1 MNSTVNQNAC
11 ELQVSRFIAAPPA
24 RVWQIMTERV
34 PEWWCP
40 KPWTTEVRAL
50 EWRAGGPFD
59 FVMRGPGGEEEAGH
73 GVLLEVLPERRF
85 VFTDAMDAN
94 WQPQDAFMIGLFE
107 ISPEGDGTRYTA
119 RARHW
124 SQEALA
130 RHREMGFE
138 EGWQAVADQLA
149 ALAEG
154 K

>member
-1 MNSTVNQNAC
+1 MNSVQAGETR
-11 ELQVSRFIAAPPA
+11 ELQVSRYIAAPPA

-40 KPWTTEVRAL
+40 KPWTTEVRQV

-59 FVMRGPGGEEEAGH
+59 FVMRGPGGEEETGH
-73 GVLLEVLPERRF
+73 GVLLEVVPGRRF

-107 ISPEGDGTRYTA
+107 IAPEGTGTRYTA

-124 SQEALA
+124 SDEAVA

-138 EGWQAVADQLA
+138 GGWSAVADQLA

-154 K
+154 T

>member
-1 MNSTVNQNAC
+1 MNRNSGQNAC

-59 FVMRGPGGEEEAGH
+59 FVMRGPDGEEEAGH
-73 GVLLEVLPERRF
+73 GVLLEVVPERRF
-85 VFTDAMDAN
+85 VFTDAMDAH
-94 WQPQDAFMIGLFE
+94 WQPHDAFMIGLFD
-107 ISPEGDGTRYTA
+107 IAPEGEGTRYTA

-124 SQEALA
+124 SQEAMA

-138 EGWQAVADQLA
+138 GGWQAVADQLA

-154 K
+154 A

>member
-1 MNSTVNQNAC
+1 MNDNAEQNAC

-24 RVWQIMTERV
+24 RLWQIMTERL

-59 FVMRGPGGEEEAGH
+59 FVMRGPAGEEEAGH
-73 GVLLEVLPERRF
+73 GVLLEVLPGRRF

-94 WQPQDAFMIGLFE
+94 WQPQEAFMIGLFE
-107 ISPEGDGTRYTA
+107 ISPEGDGTRYDA

-138 EGWQAVADQLA
+138 GGWRAVADQLA
-149 ALAEG
+149 ALSEG
-154 K
+154 T

>member
-1 MNSTVNQNAC
+1 MSNKTDQNPC
-11 ELQVSRFIAAPPA
+11 ELQVTRFIVAPPT
-24 RVWQIMTERV
+24 RVWRIMTERL

-59 FVMRGPGGEEEAGH
+59 FIMRGPDGEEQAGH
-73 GVLLEVLPERRF
+73 GVLLEVVPERRF
-85 VFTDAMDAN
+85 VFTDAMDAH
-94 WQPQDAFMIGLFE
+94 WQPQEAFMVALFD
-107 ISPEGDGTRYTA
+107 IAPEGNGTRYTA

-124 SQEALA
+124 TQEALE

-138 EGWQAVADQLA
+138 GGWSAVADQLA

-154 K
+154 A

>member
-1 MNSTVNQNAC
+1 MNNTTNQNVR
-11 ELQVSRFIAAPPA
+11 ELQVSRFIAAPPS
-24 RVWQIMTERV
+24 RVWRIMTERV

-59 FVMRGPGGEEEAGH
+59 FVMRGPNGEEEAGH
-73 GVLLEVLPERRF
+73 GVLLEVVPERRF

-94 WQPQDAFMIGLFE
+94 WQPQAAFMIGLFE
-107 ISPEGDGTRYTA
+107 IEPEGNGTRYTA

-124 SQEALA
+124 SDEALEQ
-130 RHREMGFE
+130 HRKMGFE
-138 EGWQAVADQLA
+138 GGWQAVADQLA

-154 K
+154 V